1 MSKSMKTLVLGMLF
15 LTGVALCAL
24 AIDISGTW
32 EMSLV
37 TPRGDT
43 RDSEIQI
50 EQDGDTIAV
59 TMEGFQGNEITGK
72 GTVTGNEAE
81 WTVNFETQR
90 GEMTIV
96 YKATV
101 EGDTMTGQAEVG
113 DFGTM
118 EFTAKKK

>member
-1 MSKSMKTLVLGMLF
+1 MSKSFRTLVFGILF
-15 LTGVALCAL
+15 LAGVSICAL
-24 AIDISGTW
+24 AVDISGTW
-32 EMSLV
+32 EMSME
-37 TPRGDT
+37 TPRGET
-43 RDSEIQI
+43 RDSEIKI
-50 EQDGDTIAV
+50 EQDGDKITV
-59 TMEGFQGNEITGK
+59 VMEGFQGDEITGE

-90 GEMTIV
+90 GDMTIV